1 MRVLVKS
8 KKTFNAVEL
17 SNVSNI
23 AYSGG
28 NYVITYGS
36 PSTIT
41 GTYCAED
48 YIISILF

>member
-28 NYVITYGS
+28 IYVITYGF
-36 PSTIT
+36 PSTT
-41 GTYCAED
+41 GTYSAAD
-48 YIISILF
+48 YIISFLF

>member
-36 PSTIT
+36 PSTT
-41 GTYCAED
+41 STYSAAD

>member
-23 AYSGG
+23 AFSGG

-36 PSTIT
+36 PSTT
-41 GTYCAED
+41 GTYSAAD